1 LLKPKKIIAGID
13 EVGKGALFGPV
24 FAGAVVLNNSE
35 ENLLKQAGLKDS
47 KKLTRK
53 KISQLSSLIKNI
65 SNSWGLGQASANEID
80 IFGIRE
86 STERAMIRAI
96 EKLPNKPES
105 LLVDGNLS
113 LRLWE
118 GEQKTLVKGED
129 QSLSIAAASVIA
141 KEARD
146 QLIKRLAKK
155 FPEYGL
161 EKNVGY
167 GTKIHCQSI
176 KINGPSKLHRISFLR
191 KIIY

>member
-1 LLKPKKIIAGID
+1 MKPKKIIAGID

>member
-1 LLKPKKIIAGID
+1 MLKPKKIIAGID

>member
-1 LLKPKKIIAGID
+1 LKPKKIIAGID